1 MRDELISVVHSDI
14 DRGSTFGHDP
24 IKGRDH
30 PLSVDGTINEG
41 CRALIDDVEEF
52 EYPSITGR
60 IELKVHG
67 PGDIGINWV
76 MSSHW
81 DPMTCP
87 SVLACGV

>member
-52 EYPSITGR
+52 EDLATLGL

-67 PGDIGINWV
+67 PGNVSSYGL
-76 MSSHW
+76 MSTHG